1 MPCAEGSLCVAKP
14 DHTPGPLLF
23 TTHKCRVYG
32 SFLRGLCGL
41 PDPQGDNEMQ
51 RVCHG
56 CVNNRKESSA
66 DPAAG
71 AASSK
76 RSCPEGQGTR
86 KEKRAGAPRKKSRGA
101 NEGSD
106 TQAVVSPRPPP
117 YTEVAGQFGD
127 LERIAERCSMAEVS
141 HHLRKAKLA
150 WMSEFG
156 SKKTK
161 QTCMSDFL

>member
-1 MPCAEGSLCVAKP
+1 MAKP
-14 DHTPGPLLF
+14 DHTPGPPLF
-23 TTHKCRVYG
+23 TTHKCRVYE
-32 SFLRGLCGL
+32 SFLHGLCGL
-41 PDPQGDNEMQ
+41 PGPQGDNEMQ

-76 RSCPEGQGTR
+76 RSCPEGQATG
-86 KEKRAGAPRKKSRGA
+86 KEKQAGASR
-101 NEGSD
+101 D

-117 YTEVAGQFGD
+117 YTQVAGQFGD
-127 LERIAERCSMAEVS
+127 LERVAERCSMAEVS
-141 HHLRKAKLA
+141 YHLRKAKLG

-161 QTCMSDFL
+161 QTFMSDFL

>member
-1 MPCAEGSLCVAKP
+1 MPCAAGSLCVAKS
-14 DHTPGPLLF
+14 DHTPGPPLF
-23 TTHKCRVYG
+23 MTHKCPVCG
-32 SFLRGLCGL
+32 SFIHGLCGL

-71 AASSK
+71 AASSNDDEAD
-76 RSCPEGQGTR
+76 SS
-86 KEKRAGAPRKKSRGA
+86 AGDAGR
-101 NEGSD
+101 D
-106 TQAVVSPRPPP
+106 TQVVVSPRSPP
-117 YTEVAGQFGD
+117 YTQVAGQFGD
-127 LERIAERCSMAEVS
+127 LERVAERCSMAEVS
-141 HHLRKAKLA
+141 YHLRKAKLA